1 MRADRLI
8 QALLLLQGRPQIT
21 AAELA
26 EELEVSIPTARRDLE
41 ALAMSGV
48 PIYPTRGRGGGWRL
62 IGGARTDLTG
72 LTEGEVTSLL
82 IGLSQSGHAD
92 PERIAAVRKLVR
104 AMPAPFREGAQRV
117 AASTVR
123 DAPWGEVADE
133 AASTTVAALQRAIAG
148 QRRVRLSYEGT
159 RGSVEFDLVPL
170 VIGSRGNRQYLLGA
184 PAQEESDAADAERL
198 RMYRIDRIRTVS
210 VLPER
215 GAAPDGFDVAAA
227 WARMV
232 ERVEDLRG
240 AVRAMVRVEPWAVRA
255 LQDRFGAQAFVLEA
269 EPDENGRA
277 LLEVRAH
284 RVDAL
289 AEQLVGWAGVAE
301 AIGPPEVRAALRELG
316 ERITALYR
324 SDGAPRTRHPL

>member
-26 EELEVSIPTARRDLE
+26 EELEVSVPTARRDLE

-62 IGGARTDLTG
+62 VGGARTDLTG

-133 AASTTVAALQRAIAG
+133 ATSTTVAALQRAIAG
-148 QRRVRLSYEGT
+148 QRRVHVDYEGSLG
-159 RGSVEFDLVPL
+159 RVGIELVPL
-170 VIGSRGNRQYLLGA
+170 VIGNRGSRQYLLGA
-184 PAQEESDAADAERL
+184 PVQDGTDAADVERL
-198 RMYRIDRIRTVS
+198 RMYRIDRVRELRL
-210 VLPER
+210 LPEPGR
-215 GAAPDGFDVAAA
+215 APDGFDVAAA

-232 ERVEDLRG
+232 ARVEDLRG
-240 AVRAMVRVEPWAVRA
+240 AARALVRVEPWAVRA

-269 EPDENGRA
+269 EPDDDGRA
-277 LLEVRAH
+277 LMEVRAH

-289 AEQLVGWAGVAE
+289 AEQLAGWAGVAE
-301 AIGPPEVRAALRELG
+301 AVGPPEVRAALRELG
-316 ERITALYR
+316 ERIIALYQ